1 MLPRTIATA
10 RTAPTRA
17 RVAVQSILQLRPEQD
32 VNPRDE
38 GGNTPLHTAARNGHA
53 EVIELLLTG
62 GADARRRNAAGES
75 AADRA
80 RQQGHTKLAERL
92 S

>member
-1 MLPRTIATA
+1 M
-10 RTAPTRA
+10 
-17 RVAVQSILQLRPEQD
+17 QSILQLRPEQD
-32 VNPRDE
+32 VNPRDDSGATALFGRGANPDLADE

-80 RQQGHTKLAERL
+80 HQQGHTKLAVRL

>member
-1 MLPRTIATA
+1 MMIANEPATFRPA
-10 RTAPTRA
+10 SATTRCRA
-17 RVAVQSILQLRPEQD
+17 SSSS
-32 VNPRDE
+32 
-38 GGNTPLHTAARNGHA
+38 

-62 GADARRRNAAGES
+62 AADARLRNADGES